1 MEILVIDGQ
10 GGGLGRQL
18 VAAVKKAVPQAVVT
32 AIGTNSAATSAM
44 LKAGADR
51 AATGE
56 NAVVVGCRR
65 ADVILGPIGIVM
77 ADALL
82 GEITPAMAQAVAQSD
97 ARRILIPANRCDTLV
112 VGVSAPIGTLVEQ
125 AAAAVLDGCRNESV
139 SENRIKIH
147 KNKMQKISCPPA
159 EEHDTFCIS
168 IIKAISSCHLPY
180 GAACTRMLGASAPQ
194 GRLPAD
200 RLILL

>member
-1 MEILVIDGQ
+1 MRVLVIDGQ

-82 GEITPAMAQAVAQSD
+82 GEITPAMAQAVAQSN

-125 AAAAVLDGCRNESV
+125 AAAAVDPSGVDSV
-139 SENRIKIH
+139 FWAFDIYNGPDVEKSRTLVA
-147 KNKMQKISCPPA
+147 QKIK
-159 EEHDTFCIS
+159 E
-168 IIKAISSCHLPY
+168 
-180 GAACTRMLGASAPQ
+180 AADAR
-194 GRLPAD
+194 
-200 RLILL
+200 